1 MPQSN
6 SQNQSQ
12 RENLKSSQKKK
23 VCWMTAAFLTE
34 IMQKG
39 QQINIFKVLKEVN
52 CQLGI
57 LQLAKVSFRNEGE
70 IKTFSNINV

>member
-1 MPQSN
+1 
-6 SQNQSQ
+6 
-12 RENLKSSQKKK
+12 
-23 VCWMTAAFLTE
+23 MTAAFLTE

-70 IKTFSNINV
+70 IKTFSNINVLKELITRRLILQEMLKELN

>member
-1 MPQSN
+1 
-6 SQNQSQ
+6 
-12 RENLKSSQKKK
+12 
-23 VCWMTAAFLTE
+23 MTAAFLTE

-70 IKTFSNINV
+70 IKTFSNINVLKELITRRLILQEMLKELD